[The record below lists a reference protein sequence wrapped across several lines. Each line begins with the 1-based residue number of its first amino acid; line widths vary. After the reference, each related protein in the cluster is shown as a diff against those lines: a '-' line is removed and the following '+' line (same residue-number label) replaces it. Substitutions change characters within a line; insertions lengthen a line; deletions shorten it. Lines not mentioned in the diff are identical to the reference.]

1 MRALVLEHL
10 RSNPVGLYGDLLGER
25 DIAFDRA
32 LLDAGDPLPDWRGY
46 DLLVVMGGG
55 VSAYQEDEY
64 PWLAGEKTAI
74 REAVHSGL
82 PYFGVCL
89 GSQLLAS
96 ALGARVY
103 RGAAPELGVNPVLLT
118 EAARRDPV
126 FRGFPSDVEAF
137 EWHSD
142 TFELPQGAV
151 LLARSPRYENQA
163 YRVGRVA
170 YAIQCHLE
178 PTLEDV
184 ATGLLPGHR
193 CSTRSRNATA
203 SGPSTA
209 SSPTTRRRSRSCTAQ
224 PGSSSPAGSS
234 TASLPAASRCATAAG
249 APRRPTSCSAGRQS
263 ALASGGCLPMRARD
277 EAGFSFC
284 AGPQG

>member
-10 RSNPVGLYGDLLGER
+10 RSNPVGLYGDVLGER

-64 PWLAGEKTAI
+64 PWLAGEKAAI

-142 TFELPQGAV
+142 TFEIRWRP
-151 LLARSPRYENQA
+151 S
-163 YRVGRVA
+163 VA
-170 YAIQCHLE
+170 YNFPRGFVTFTIDKNGKTDELKI
-178 PTLEDV
+178 D
-184 ATGLLPGHR
+184 
-193 CSTRSRNATA
+193 
-203 SGPSTA
+203 
-209 SSPTTRRRSRSCTAQ
+209 Q
-224 PGSSSPAGSS
+224 PNNDFWFYE
-234 TASLPAASRCATAAG
+234 L
-249 APRRPTSCSAGRQS
+249 APKRVK
-263 ALASGGCLPMRARD
+263 
-277 EAGFSFC
+277 
-284 AGPQG
+284 